1 MQGREAFDCSSR
13 QSPEA
18 VQPEIRLA
26 CPQLVRVTVAITD
39 RANFYAR
46 SFACQHVWNRISNK
60 QAILGPYSES
70 FHCPVHNVWHRFAGE
85 TIGPLYMLEVRC
97 QTKLREDIDGGRS
110 PLGGCSGFE
119 STQHS
124 QGVGY
129 LRVELCAAV
138 STHWV
143 NPAIFDNPSVD
154 LIGWSF
160 GKQVGEQV
168 CQMPPDVSL
177 QEFDRHIGA
186 RCCAQN
192 A

>member
-124 QGVGY
+124 
-129 LRVELCAAV
+129 
-138 STHWV
+138 
-143 NPAIFDNPSVD
+143 
-154 LIGWSF
+154 
-160 GKQVGEQV
+160 
-168 CQMPPDVSL
+168 
-177 QEFDRHIGA
+177 
-186 RCCAQN
+186 
-192 A
+192 